1 METVRLFT
9 DLIRFELCGKAVSH
23 PPLSVEEA
31 KALFLLAKKH
41 DLAHVAANGAIRA
54 GLLPDDPRV
63 QEVYK
68 KACLS
73 ALVRYESLAKELVL
87 ITALFEEAKIVHLPL
102 KGSVL
107 RAIYPAPWMRSSCDI
122 DILVHEEDIERAR
135 PLLLEAGYRP
145 YANTAHDVSFDS
157 PRGVHI
163 ELHFRLL
170 EDGVSAV
177 MQETLNGV
185 WSYASPRE
193 GRVYEQ
199 MLSDDF
205 FYYYHIAHMAKHY
218 LHGGCGIRPFLDL
231 HLLRHTAH
239 DRAAR
244 TALLTAGGLCA
255 FDTHATALADVW
267 FGDGTH
273 TPVTEEM
280 ERYVISGGVYGTEEN
295 RITVG
300 QTRRGGKLGYALSRI
315 FLPYHA
321 LKYHYP
327 SLQKHKWLFP
337 FFQVR
342 RWCKLIFLG
351 GIRRSAKELETNR
364 RIDGDKASATARH
377 LGELGL

>member
-1 METVRLFT
+1 MEPIKLLT
-9 DLIRFELCGKAVSH
+9 DLIRFELYGTAVSH

-31 KALFLLAKKH
+31 KALFLLAKRH

-54 GLLPDDPRV
+54 ALLPDDARV
-63 QEVYK
+63 KEVYQRS
-68 KACLS
+68 CMT
-73 ALVRYESLAKELVL
+73 ALARYEGLANEQAA
-87 ITALFEEAKIVHLPL
+87 ITALLEEAEITHLPL
-102 KGSVL
+102 KGAVL
-107 RAIYPAPWMRSSCDI
+107 RAIYPTPWMRSSCDI
-122 DILVHEEDIERAR
+122 DILVHEEDIERAKSI
-135 PLLLEAGYRP
+135 LLEKGYRP
-145 YANTAHDVSFDS
+145 FSSTAHDVSFDS

-170 EDGVSAV
+170 EDGVSDV

-185 WSYASPRE
+185 WSYTSPKE

-199 MLSDDF
+199 VLSDDF

-231 HLLRHTAH
+231 YLLSHVSF
-239 DRAAR
+239 DPEAR
-244 TALLTAGGLCA
+244 RALLEKGGLLSFA
-255 FDTHATALADVW
+255 RQAEALSEVW
-267 FGDGTH
+267 FAGGTH
-273 TPVTEEM
+273 TKTTAEM
-280 ERYVISGGVYGTEEN
+280 EKYVIAGGVYGTEEN
-295 RITVG
+295 RITVS

-351 GIRRSAKELETNR
+351 GIRRSARELETNR
-364 RIDGDKASATARH
+364 RIDADKASAAARH
-377 LGELGL
+377 LKELGL